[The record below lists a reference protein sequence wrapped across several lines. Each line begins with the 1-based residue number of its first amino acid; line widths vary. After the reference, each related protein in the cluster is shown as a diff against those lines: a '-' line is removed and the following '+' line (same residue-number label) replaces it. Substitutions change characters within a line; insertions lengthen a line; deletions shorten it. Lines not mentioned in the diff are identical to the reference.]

1 MRYRELNNKNEI
13 KAVIDDLKITY
24 RDLSKILISNERDT
38 TGKGAQVIT
47 LFYNLDPAMKLEG
60 DKEVLDLFINKLEE
74 EQQGY

>member
-74 EQQGY
+74 EQQRY

>member
-1 MRYRELNNKNEI
+1 MRYRELNNENEI
-13 KAVIDDLKITY
+13 KAVIEDLRATY

-47 LFYNLDPAMKLEG
+47 IFYNLDPAMKLEG
-60 DKEVLDLFINKLEE
+60 EKDVLDLFINKLEE